1 MDGHRNRLSF
11 VMLFVMGIALGA
23 APVFLNAKVASVNA
37 GEQAALAQR
46 RADDPALAKAYR
58 FERGGWIYVHLEGA
72 PHDIGYQHGYLLAP
86 EISDAFA
93 AVSSEM
99 TYTSKRNWDF
109 FRRAAHTM
117 MWPKIDV
124 DYQSELAGIVDG
136 LRARGYTKL
145 DQDDIVAMNGFM
157 ELADYY
163 VPWLDKQTAAVGP
176 TSKP

>member
-1 MDGHRNRLSF
+1 MDCRRNRISY
-11 VMLFVMGIALGA
+11 VTLFVLGIAVIA
-23 APVFLNAKVASVNA
+23 APIVVGSKVASARASERVL
-37 GEQAALAQR
+37 LAQR
-46 RADDPALAKAYR
+46 GSSDAILAKAYR

-72 PHDIGYQHGYLLAP
+72 PHDMGYQHGYLLAP

-136 LRARGYTKL
+136 LHARGYTKL
-145 DQDDIVAMNGFM
+145 DQDDIVAMNGFL
-157 ELADYY
+157 EWDGFLC
-163 VPWLDKQTAAVGP
+163 
-176 TSKP
+176 